1 MGPSCRCQITFFHSF
16 IPFFKKKKIQKNLL
30 ELDGDVRAVSD
41 EFERLVTAQS
51 RVKISVDENADVV
64 RIATTAAPSGE

>member
-1 MGPSCRCQITFFHSF
+1 M
-16 IPFFKKKKIQKNLL
+16 LL